1 MSYLC
6 PMKPNKVEPDVLI
19 GTLADAIAAKV
30 KELIDS
36 SEPTKE
42 AYVENEYMTV
52 KDVCDRY
59 HISKATLYR
68 HRNAGFLKPSL
79 YVGRKPLFTKD
90 DIERYLNNFNNL
102 N

>member
-1 MSYLC
+1 
-6 PMKPNKVEPDVLI
+6 MKNNKTQSDALI
-19 GTLADAIAAKV
+19 DTFADAIAARV

-42 AYVENEYMTV
+42 AHEEIEYMTV
-52 KDVCDRY
+52 KDVCKRY
-59 HISKATLYR
+59 RISKATLYR
-68 HRNAGFLKPSL
+68 HRDAGFLKPSL

-90 DIERYLNNFNNL
+90 DIERYLSNFNNL

>member
-1 MSYLC
+1 
-6 PMKPNKVEPDVLI
+6 MKNNKIQPDALI
-19 GTLADAIAAKV
+19 DTFADAIAAKV

-36 SEPTKE
+36 SNNEPTRE
-42 AYVENEYMTV
+42 AHVENEYMTV
-52 KDVCDRY
+52 KDVCNRY

-68 HRNAGFLKPSL
+68 HRDLGFLKPSL